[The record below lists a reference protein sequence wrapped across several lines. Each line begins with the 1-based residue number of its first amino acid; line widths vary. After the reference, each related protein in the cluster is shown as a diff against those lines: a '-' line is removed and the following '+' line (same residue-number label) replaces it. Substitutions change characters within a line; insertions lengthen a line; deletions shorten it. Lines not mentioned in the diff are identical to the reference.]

1 MYSVL
6 KKLKDIE
13 GLPPDSLAVAAL
25 AKREIFERLRADI
38 ECLNSFYG
46 EERSLMSD
54 LGGYVVVLWGK
65 REEVALHYKKILE
78 YHNLNMEEY
87 EYEDKMI
94 LPERD
99 DITVTFRL
107 FLCSSDYA
115 VEIVSVEVK

>member
-6 KKLKDIE
+6 KKLKDIK
-13 GLPPDSLAVAAL
+13 GLPPDSLAVEAL
-25 AKREIFERLRADI
+25 AKKEIFERLRADI
-38 ECLNSFYG
+38 ECLNNLYG
-46 EERSLMSD
+46 EERNLVSD
-54 LGGYVVVLWGK
+54 LGGYVVILWGQ
-65 REEVALHYKKILE
+65 REEVASHYERILK
-78 YHNLNMEEY
+78 YHNLNAEEY

-115 VEIVSVEVK
+115 VEIVSVEVC

>member
-6 KKLKDIE
+6 RKMKDVE
-13 GLPPDSLAVAAL
+13 ELPPDSLAVTAL
-25 AKREIFERLRADI
+25 TKKGIFERLRADI
-38 ECLNSFYG
+38 ECLNNLYG
-46 EERSLMSD
+46 EERNLVSD

-65 REEVALHYKKILE
+65 RDEVATHYKNILA
-78 YHNLNMEEY
+78 YHKLNAEEY

-99 DITVTFRL
+99 DVTVTFRL

-115 VEIVSVEVK
+115 VEIVTVEVD